1 MAIALNGLD
10 GNPLSTRDVD
20 GTPNN
25 FVYVAGKLA
34 FSGSYAAGGDTV
46 DFSTIGEK
54 IATGVA
60 QGPLQA
66 VAFSQNGSVNTYVFI
81 QGTALTNWKL
91 KIFVAAGVELA
102 AGAYPASV
110 TSDIVQYQL
119 TVRKL
124 L

>member
-10 GNPLSTRDVD
+10 GNPLTTRDVD

-54 IATGVA
+54 ILSGLA

-66 VAFSQNGSVNTYVFI
+66 VAFSQNGSVNTYVFV

>member
-10 GNPLSTRDVD
+10 GNPLTTRDVD

-34 FSGSYAAGGDTV
+34 FSGSYSAGGDTV

-54 IATGVA
+54 ILSGLAR
-60 QGPLQA
+60 GPLQA

-81 QGTALTNWKL
+81 QGAGLTNWKL

-119 TVRKL
+119 LVRKL